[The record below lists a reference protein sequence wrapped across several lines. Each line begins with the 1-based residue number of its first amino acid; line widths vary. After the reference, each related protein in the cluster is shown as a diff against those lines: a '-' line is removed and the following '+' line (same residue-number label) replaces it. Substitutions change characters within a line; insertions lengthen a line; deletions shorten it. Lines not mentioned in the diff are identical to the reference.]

1 MILNI
6 VRHSQEYVSFIVKDS
21 LSGGGKSNTLF
32 LAQMYSEIIKNETFL
47 YSFSFNWNGEGGV
60 QKLKI
65 SNLFS
70 FHLWLSPFI
79 WTGSEE

>member
-32 LAQMYSEIIKNETFL
+32 LAQMYSEIIKNETFH
-47 YSFSFNWNGEGGV
+47 F
-60 QKLKI
+60 
-65 SNLFS
+65 
-70 FHLWLSPFI
+70 
-79 WTGSEE
+79 

>member
-1 MILNI
+1 MSVI
-6 VRHSQEYVSFIVKDS
+6 IVKDS
-21 LSGGGKSNTLF
+21 LSGGGKRNTLF
-32 LAQMYSEIIKNETFL
+32 LAQMYSEIIKNEKFL

-70 FHLWLSPFI
+70 FHLWLCPFI
-79 WTGSEE
+79 WTGREECKYLSFE